1 MIFSSFKALRV
12 EVNLFSFSSPTDQG
26 ELAMQRGLGRGFQG
40 ADAGSAHSPL
50 AFPHERLHQD
60 AMK

>member
-1 MIFSSFKALRV
+1 MPLFIKRMRPRGGFLR
-12 EVNLFSFSSPTDQG
+12 SPTDQG